1 MLTGCFT
8 KPTLWERDFIPVA
21 MPCKL
26 CDSISRVYSQQDFP
40 YMSDIYE
47 PPITDDDTSPSIAM
61 RPVDFDARLNPTPT
75 WHMRLGWLSLMGAA
89 FFTLAT
95 MVVLFLPDNEPENNL
110 PEMTISEPTVVAES
124 TEQVIPTSLPTIPPT
139 VAVEIVQASDNADTI
154 PPQVSAEQLTGLLEA
169 PLFGAP
175 TAASYWYEPFTVI
188 RGERSRSEFL
198 QYTAVQGD
206 TISTV
211 AERYNLAPESIAW
224 CNDRRIIMVLRP
236 TDVLQIPP
244 VDGAC
249 HRVLGTREETI
260 AQIAAQYQITDPY
273 LIIDSVY
280 NYPNLVGIAPED
292 ILPGGKNIFIPGG
305 QGETIT
311 WNPGRAEERNA
322 DGSVRTLTFAP
333 GQPGSCGPVEPSGG
347 TFWSNPLPIATWM
360 RGYYAGHSGIDL
372 AAATG
377 TPIRAANG
385 GRVIFAGWSNWGYG
399 NAVVVEHGPVISTLY
414 GHMSSVGVGCGQ
426 FVNSGDVIGYVGSTG
441 NSSGPHLHFEIR
453 NGEDPINP
461 SGTPGVGW

>member
-1 MLTGCFT
+1 
-8 KPTLWERDFIPVA
+8 
-21 MPCKL
+21 
-26 CDSISRVYSQQDFP
+26 
-40 YMSDIYE
+40 MSDIYE
-47 PPITDDDTSPSIAM
+47 PPITDEDTSPSIAM
-61 RPVDFDARLNPTPT
+61 RPVDFDDRLNPTPT
-75 WHMRLGWLSLMGAA
+75 SQMRLGWLSLIGAGL
-89 FFTLAT
+89 FTLAT
-95 MVVLFLPDNEPENNL
+95 IVVLLLPQTEPENTL
-110 PEMTISEPTVVAES
+110 PQVTNPEATVVTES
-124 TEQVIPTSLPTIPPT
+124 VEQISPTSLPTIPPT
-139 VAVEIVQASDNADTI
+139 ATAEIVQASNSANGV
-154 PPQVSAEQLTGLLEA
+154 PPQVAPEQLTDLLQA

-175 TAASYWYEPFTVI
+175 TQTINYWYEPFTVI
-188 RGERSRSEFL
+188 RGERARSEFL

-206 TISTV
+206 TINSV
-211 AERYNLAPESIAW
+211 AERYNLKPESIAW
-224 CNDRRIIMVLRP
+224 CNDRRIIFVLRP

-260 AQIAAQYQITDPY
+260 AEIAAQYQIADPY

-280 NYPNLVGIAPED
+280 NYPNLVGIGPDD

-305 QGETIT
+305 QGEAIT

-322 DGSVRTLTFAP
+322 DGSVRTVTFAP

-360 RGYYAGHSGIDL
+360 RGFYAGHTGIDL
-372 AAATG
+372 AAPTG

-399 NAVVVEHGPVISTLY
+399 NAVVIEHGPVTSTLY

-426 FVNSGDVIGYVGSTG
+426 FVNAGDVIGFVGSTG

-453 NGEDPINP
+453 NGEDPIDP
-461 SGTPGVGW
+461 SGTPGLGW